1 MPMCVFGKAFAH
13 GHTKYQASFELKS
26 EFKIMIFFS
35 PFFLPF
41 LDNQTEIKVKI
52 TFLAT
57 KHGLTSKIP
66 LKKRKN
72 TFEQNYIILFINI
85 EKNDQ
90 TSNEFT

>member
-1 MPMCVFGKAFAH
+1 MCVFGKAFAH

-26 EFKIMIFFS
+26 EFKIMIFP

-57 KHGLTSKIP
+57 KHGLTSKIA
-66 LKKRKN
+66 LKKK
-72 TFEQNYIILFINI
+72 
-85 EKNDQ
+85 EKNV
-90 TSNEFT
+90 